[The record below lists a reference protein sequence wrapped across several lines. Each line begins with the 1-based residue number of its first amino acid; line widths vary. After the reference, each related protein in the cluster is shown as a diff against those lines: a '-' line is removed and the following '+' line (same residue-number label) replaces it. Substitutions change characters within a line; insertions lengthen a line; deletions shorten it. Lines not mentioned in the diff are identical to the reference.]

1 MAKKTKDSGSKKSAG
16 KKINLRELSAEE
28 LVKMEDDLRKELFD
42 LRFKVKVATHPNV
55 RQIRQNKRTIAR
67 VLTILKEKQAANG

>member
-1 MAKKTKDSGSKKSAG
+1 MAKKTKDGSKKSA
-16 KKINLRELSAEE
+16 KINLRELTTEE

-42 LRFKVKVATHPNV
+42 LRFKVKVASLPNV

-67 VLTILKEKQAANG
+67 VLTILKEKQAVNG